1 MMNNSVYIHIPFCS
15 SICSYCD
22 FCKLF
27 YIKKWFNPY
36 LDSLEEEVLSRYKGD
51 IIKTIYIGG
60 GTPSCLSI
68 DELKRLFKIIDIFK
82 IDIEE
87 FTFECNIED
96 INRELLDFLK
106 TTKVNRLSIG
116 LETTKKESLD
126 YLGRKYLSD
135 YEDRIKLAL
144 KYYDNVNVDLM
155 YALKGESLKDLEND
169 IDFLIDLGI
178 KHISTYSLIIEEH
191 TRLRN
196 EKNIDEDLDYEMY
209 KLIQNKL
216 SNYHHYEVS
225 NFSYY
230 GYEAKHNLVYWNNDN
245 YYGFGLGASG
255 FVDNTRYDNT
265 RNIIDYINHK
275 YVKESYFVSVLENMQ
290 NEMIFGLR
298 KIEGVNKERFYLK
311 YHKNIEDV
319 FDIQELI
326 KSGKLIDKNGFIYIN
341 KDYIYLSNEI
351 LINFV

>member
-27 YIKKWFNPY
+27 YIKKWVNPY

-169 IDFLIDLGI
+169 LDFLIDLGI

-216 SNYHHYEVS
+216 SNY
-225 NFSYY
+225 
-230 GYEAKHNLVYWNNDN
+230 
-245 YYGFGLGASG
+245 
-255 FVDNTRYDNT
+255 
-265 RNIIDYINHK
+265 NH
-275 YVKESYFVSVLENMQ
+275 
-290 NEMIFGLR
+290 
-298 KIEGVNKERFYLK
+298 
-311 YHKNIEDV
+311 
-319 FDIQELI
+319 
-326 KSGKLIDKNGFIYIN
+326 
-341 KDYIYLSNEI
+341 
-351 LINFV
+351 